1 MPGGL
6 PLGIFVLVGS
16 RQHHRVTD
24 FLSEFYHKYRSLT
37 AHYPIELHEDS
48 RECSEAAHGSLW
60 S

>member
-6 PLGIFVLVGS
+6 PLGIFVLVGP

-37 AHYPIELHEDS
+37 AHYPIEFHED
-48 RECSEAAHGSLW
+48 
-60 S
+60 